1 MREFCIQDNEAGQR
15 FDKYLKKLLSEA
27 PGSFVYKM
35 LRKKNITLN
44 GKKADGTEKLA
55 GGDLVRL
62 FLADDTFEK
71 FSGRDKVSARYESL
85 KSLGEPEG
93 TVSSPK
99 EFPGDPEASYSAS
112 KCTLSGSED
121 TLNASKNALRCSEGT
136 LSSSK
141 STLRESKAASTKK
154 NPRTMHGTYESVLPV
169 LYEDNDILIVNK
181 PSGML
186 SQKAKPTDISA
197 NEYILHYLIA
207 KGELTE
213 ETMQTFM
220 PSICNRLDRNTSGIL
235 IAGKTL
241 KGLQETADALKERTV
256 LKYYRC
262 IVKGELKEK
271 AYIRGWL
278 TKEERTNKVTV
289 SKAAPKGKDA
299 QPIETEYRP
308 VHVKNGY
315 TELEV
320 HLITGRSHQIR
331 AHLSSIG
338 HPIIGDP
345 KYGDQKVNAYF
356 RRECKIT
363 SQMLH
368 AYRIVLAGQREIVA
382 PCGEEFVRVRKML
395 GF

>member
-1 MREFCIQDNEAGQR
+1 MREYRIQDNEAGQR

-44 GKKADGTEKLA
+44 GKKADGAEKLA
-55 GGDLVRL
+55 SGDLVRL
-62 FLADDTFEK
+62 FLADETFEK
-71 FSGRDKVSARYESL
+71 FSGRDKISARYESL
-85 KSLGEPEG
+85 KRLGE
-93 TVSSPK
+93 T
-99 EFPGDPEASYSAS
+99 
-112 KCTLSGSED
+112 
-121 TLNASKNALRCSEGT
+121 EGT
-136 LSSSK
+136 LSSPKKALRGSEDILSDSEDTLSRSK
-141 STLRESKAASTKK
+141 STLRSSQDTLSRSKRTLSDSEAALK
-154 NPRTMHGTYESVLPV
+154 NPRTMPGTYEGILPV
-169 LYEDNDILIVNK
+169 LYEDADILIVNK

-186 SQKAKPTDISA
+186 SQKAKPADISA
-197 NEYILHYLIA
+197 NEYMLHYLIE

-278 TKEERTNKVTV
+278 RKDEKTNKVTV
-289 SKAAPKGKDA
+289 SKDASKAPDA

-308 VHVKNGY
+308 IYVKNGY

-331 AHLSSIG
+331 AHLSAIG

-345 KYGDQKVNAYF
+345 KYGDEKVNLYF
-356 RRECKIT
+356 RKECKIK

-368 AYRIVLAGQREIVA
+368 AYRIVFADQREVVA
-382 PCGEEFVRVRKML
+382 PCGEEFARVRKKI

>member
-1 MREFCIQDNEAGQR
+1 MREFRIQDNEAGQR

-85 KSLGEPEG
+85 KRLGEPDG
-93 TVSSPK
+93 IASSPK
-99 EFPGDPEASYSAS
+99 EILSDPEASYRAS
-112 KCTLSGSED
+112 KYTLRGSED
-121 TLNASKNALRCSEGT
+121 TLSASKNVLRGLEGTLSASKNVLRGSEGT
-136 LSSSK
+136 LSASK
-141 STLRESKAASTKK
+141 SAL
-154 NPRTMHGTYESVLPV
+154 SVLPV
-169 LYEDNDILIVNK
+169 LYEDADILVVNK

-289 SKAAPKGKDA
+289 SKDAPKGKDA

>member
-1 MREFCIQDNEAGQR
+1 MREFRIQENEAGQR

-85 KSLGEPEG
+85 KRLGEPDG
-93 TVSSPK
+93 TVSSPG
-99 EFPGDPEASYSAS
+99 EIMSDPEASYSAS
-112 KCTLSGSED
+112 KRTLSGSED
-121 TLNASKNALRCSEGT
+121 TLSASKNVLRGSEGT
-136 LSSSK
+136 L
-141 STLRESKAASTKK
+141 
-154 NPRTMHGTYESVLPV
+154 SVLPV
-169 LYEDNDILIVNK
+169 LYEDADILIVNK

-213 ETMQTFM
+213 EMMQTFT

-262 IVKGELKEK
+262 IVKGELNEK

>member
-1 MREFCIQDNEAGQR
+1 MREFRIQDNEAGQR

-55 GGDLVRL
+55 SGDLVKL
-62 FLADDTFEK
+62 FLADETFEK
-71 FSGRDKVSARYESL
+71 FSGRDKISARYESL
-85 KSLGEPEG
+85 RKLGG
-93 TVSSPK
+93 
-99 EFPGDPEASYSAS
+99 
-112 KCTLSGSED
+112 
-121 TLNASKNALRCSEGT
+121 SEGT

-141 STLRESKAASTKK
+141 KKLRGSEDILSDSEGTLSPSKITLRDSNVALSPSKSTLRDSEAALKTSCTT
-154 NPRTMHGTYESVLPV
+154 PGTYEGVLPV
-169 LYEDNDILIVNK
+169 LYEDADILIVNK

-186 SQKAKPTDISA
+186 SQKAKPTDVSA
-197 NEYILHYLIA
+197 NEYILHYLIE

-278 TKEERTNKVTV
+278 RKDEKTNKVAV
-289 SKAAPKGKDA
+289 STDALKAQGA

-308 VHVKNGY
+308 IHVKNGY

-345 KYGDQKVNAYF
+345 KYGDEKVNVYF
-356 RRECKIT
+356 RKECKIK

-368 AYRIVLAGQREIVA
+368 AYRLVFADQREVVA
-382 PCGEEFVRVRKML
+382 PCGEEFARVRKKI

>member
-1 MREFCIQDNEAGQR
+1 MREFRIQDNEAGQR

-27 PGSFVYKM
+27 PGCFVYKM

-55 GGDLVRL
+55 SGDLVKL

-85 KSLGEPEG
+85 RKLGGSEG
-93 TVSSPK
+93 TLSP
-99 EFPGDPEASYSAS
+99 S
-112 KCTLSGSED
+112 KSTLRD
-121 TLNASKNALRCSEGT
+121 SEGT
-136 LSSSK
+136 LSSPK
-141 STLRESKAASTKK
+141 STLRDADVVLRESKAALRGSEAALK
-154 NPRTMHGTYESVLPV
+154 NSNTAPGTYENVLPV
-169 LYEDNDILIVNK
+169 LYEDADILIVNK

-197 NEYILHYLIA
+197 NEYILHYLIE

-213 ETMQTFM
+213 ETMQTFV

-241 KGLQETADALKERTV
+241 KGLQEMADALKERTV

-262 IVKGELKEK
+262 IVKGELKET

-278 TKEERTNKVTV
+278 RKDEKTNKVTV
-289 SKAAPKGKDA
+289 SKDAPMAKDA

-308 VHVKNGY
+308 IHVKNGY

-338 HPIIGDP
+338 HPVLGDP

-356 RRECKIT
+356 RKECKIK

-368 AYRIVLAGQREIVA
+368 AYRLVFADQREVVA
-382 PCGEEFVRVRKML
+382 PCGEEFARVRKKI